1 MVKRCGEAEM
11 EIGDVVHLKSGGP
24 TMTVEVITK
33 ETAVIRCVWFDN
45 AELKR
50 GIFPAATLKQ
60 AHDED
65 EDDDDDDEMG
75 DHSRGFIGLRAKK
88 PTSR

>member
-1 MVKRCGEAEM
+1 MPTGRSPPDWPVAGAIGSPDFGAAGPAEQDALAAM
-11 EIGDVVHLKSGGP
+11 QGP
-24 TMTVEVITK
+24 
-33 ETAVIRCVWFDN
+33 RG